1 MSAIRYQIVT
11 ELPVETVVELYQAG
25 GWWRESARGR
35 EIIPQMIRGSL
46 SFVVAR
52 SDDDRVVGMG
62 RAISD
67 GVSDAYI
74 QDVVVRPEFRGQGIG
89 GGVIR
94 TLVEQCQQRGIE
106 WLGLVAEPGTTEF
119 YRELGFEPL
128 SGYVAMRH
136 AR

>member
-25 GWWRESARGR
+25 GWWQESARGR
-35 EIIPQMIRGSL
+35 AIIPQMIRGSL
-46 SFVVAR
+46 CFVVAR
-52 SDDDRVVGMG
+52 TDDDRVVGMG

-74 QDVVVRPEFRGQGIG
+74 QDVVVRSELRGQGIG
-89 GGVIR
+89 AGIIR

-106 WLGLVAEPGTTEF
+106 WLGLVAEPGTTQF
-119 YRELGFEPL
+119 YGELGFKPL
-128 SGYVAMRH
+128 AGYVAMRH

>member
-25 GWWRESARGR
+25 GWWQESARGR
-35 EIIPQMIRGSL
+35 AIIPRMISGSL
-46 SFVVAR
+46 SFVVAI
-52 SDDDRVVGMG
+52 DENDRVVGMG

-74 QDVVVRPEFRGQGIG
+74 QDVVVRQQLRGQGIG
-89 GGVIR
+89 GGIIR

-106 WLGLVAEPGTTEF
+106 WLGLVAEPGTTDF
-119 YRELGFEPL
+119 YAELGFKPL
-128 SGYVAMRH
+128 AGYVAMRH